1 MACWYISV
9 NVPNMNNL
17 KTLTR
22 ALDKMG
28 HKYQVH
34 QVGNSAIIEARD
46 FRIEMTPQG
55 TQIDRADGNNTWV
68 NNLKQRYSV
77 EAAKMK
83 AKQKGYF
90 VKETQVG
97 DKIKLTVGK

>member
-9 NVPNMNNL
+9 NVPNMINL
-17 KTLTR
+17 KTLTK

-34 QVGNSAIIEARD
+34 QVGNSAVIEARG

-55 TQIDRADGNNTWV
+55 TQIDRADGNRTWV
-68 NNLKQRYSV
+68 NNLKQRYAV
-77 EAAKMK
+77 EAAKTQ
-83 AKQKGYF
+83 AKKKGYY

-97 DKIKLTVGK
+97 EQVKLSIRK